1 METGDLMNL
10 LTPEGLR
17 LLDDVTALESSLDI
31 VAHVPRL
38 RKQGFDA
45 VLVAAVVTQ
54 ARLRHKARGKFGEF
68 ADRMLFTQAGL
79 EQATRLS
86 VAAHH
91 SISRLSSHARS
102 NSRSRKTLT

>member
-45 VLVAAVVTQ
+45 GLVATVVTQ

-68 ADRMLFTQAGL
+68 ADR
-79 EQATRLS
+79 
-86 VAAHH
+86 
-91 SISRLSSHARS
+91 ISPVTEAF
-102 NSRSRKTLT
+102 